1 MNHPFPITLTYQT
14 QIMKNWNRFTTAFAA
29 LLLSVS
35 AQAQTLKIGASA
47 GVHADALAA
56 AVADA
61 KKAGLDVKIVEF
73 TDWTTPN
80 EAVAAGDL
88 DLNYFQHQAFL
99 DNAIAQRGYKFAVA
113 GVGVLPNIGLFS
125 YKIKR
130 FDELKDGAKVAV
142 ASDPVNQGR
151 GLQLLEKAG
160 LIKLR
165 EGAGAK
171 ANVNDIASNP
181 KKLKFVEVEGPQLVR
196 AIDDVDLAQGI
207 PAHFVSAGKPQFASA
222 GLLYSGASDSYYA
235 IRFVSRQDNAND
247 PRIKQF
253 VKIFQ
258 ESKAVRE
265 QVHKLFAG
273 DAKLYTLAWLN
284 K

>member
-1 MNHPFPITLTYQT
+1 MKLPRLLLTLVSS
-14 QIMKNWNRFTTAFAA
+14 
-29 LLLSVS
+29 LLLSGL

-47 GVHADALAA
+47 GVHADTLAA
-56 AVADA
+56 ALPEAR
-61 KKAGLDVKIVEF
+61 KAGLDVKIIEF

-80 EAVAAGDL
+80 EAVATGDL

-99 DNAIAQRGYKFAVA
+99 DNAIQQRGYPFAVA
-113 GVGVLPNIGLFS
+113 GIGVLPNIGLFS
-125 YKIKR
+125 YRIKR

-151 GLQLLEKAG
+151 GLLLLEKAG

-165 EGAGAK
+165 DGAGAK
-171 ANVNDIASNP
+171 ASVNDIVSNP
-181 KKLKFVEVEGPQLVR
+181 RQLKFVEVEGPQLVR
-196 AIDDVDLAQGI
+196 AIDDVDLAQGL
-207 PAHFVSAGKPQFASA
+207 PAHFVSAGKSQFARA
-222 GLLYSGASDSYYA
+222 GLIYSGASDSYYA
-235 IRFVSRQDNAND
+235 IRFVTRQDKAND

-258 ESKAVRE
+258 ASQAVRE

-273 DAKLYTLAWLN
+273 DAKLYTLAWL
-284 K
+284 KGTQ

>member
-1 MNHPFPITLTYQT
+1 MKTPF
-14 QIMKNWNRFTTAFAA
+14 KNFVAA
-29 LLLSVS
+29 LAVVWAVGAS
-35 AQAQTLKIGASA
+35 AQTLRIGASA
-47 GVHADALAA
+47 GVHADTVAA

-61 KKAGLDVKIVEF
+61 KKQGLDVKVIEF

-80 EAVAAGDL
+80 EALAAGDL

-99 DNAIAQRGYKFAVA
+99 DNAIQQRGYKFAVV
-113 GVGVLPNIGLFS
+113 GIGVLPNIGLFS

-130 FDELKDGAKVAV
+130 FDELKDGARVAV

-151 GLQLLEKAG
+151 GLKLLETAG

-165 EGAGAK
+165 DGAGAK
-171 ANVNDIASNP
+171 VSVHDIVGNP

-207 PAHFVSAGKPQFASA
+207 PAHFVSAGKPQVASS

-235 IRFVSRQDNAND
+235 IRFVARQDKADD
-247 PRIKQF
+247 PRIRQF
-253 VKIFQ
+253 VKIFY

-265 QVHKLFAG
+265 QVQKSFAG
-273 DAKLYTLAWLN
+273 DSKLYTLAWLN

>member
-1 MNHPFPITLTYQT
+1 
-14 QIMKNWNRFTTAFAA
+14 MKKFKCLVSLLSG
-29 LLLSVS
+29 LLLACTVH
-35 AQAQTLKIGASA
+35 AQTLKIGASA
-47 GVHADALAA
+47 GVHADTLEA
-56 AVADA
+56 AVAEA
-61 KKAGLDVKIVEF
+61 KKQGLDVKIVEF

-80 EAVAAGDL
+80 AALESGDL

-99 DNAIAQRGYKFAVA
+99 DNAIKQRGYKFAVV

-125 YKIKR
+125 YKIRR
-130 FDELKDGAKVAV
+130 FEDLKDGAQVAV

-151 GLQLLEKAG
+151 GLALLEKAG

-165 EGAGAK
+165 DNLGAK
-171 ANVNDIASNP
+171 ATVNDITANP
-181 KKLKFVEVEGPQLVR
+181 KKLKFTEVEGPQLVR

-207 PAHFVSAGKPQFASA
+207 PAHFVSAGKPQVASS
-222 GLLYSGASDSYYA
+222 GLIYSGASDQYFA

-247 PRIKQF
+247 PRIKKF

-258 ESKAVRE
+258 ESQAVRE
-265 QVHKLFAG
+265 KVDKLFAG
-273 DAKLYTLAWLN
+273 DHKLYTLAWL

>member
-1 MNHPFPITLTYQT
+1 MKLSQLLLT
-14 QIMKNWNRFTTAFAA
+14 ALSS
-29 LLLSVS
+29 LLLSGLV
-35 AQAQTLKIGASA
+35 QAQTLKIGASA
-47 GVHADALAA
+47 GVHADTLAA

-61 KKAGLDVKIVEF
+61 KKAGLDVKIIEF

-80 EAVAAGDL
+80 EAVASGDL

-99 DNAIAQRGYKFAVA
+99 DNAIQQRGYKFAVA
-113 GVGVLPNIGLFS
+113 GIGVLPNIGLFS
-125 YKIKR
+125 YKIKG
-130 FDELKDGAKVAV
+130 FDELKPGAKVAV

-151 GLQLLEKAG
+151 GLLLLEKAG

-171 ANVNDIASNP
+171 ANVNDIVSNP

-222 GLLYSGASDSYYA
+222 GLLYSGAYDSYYA
-235 IRFVSRQDNAND
+235 IRFVSRQDNASD

-258 ESKAVRE
+258 ESKAVRD
-265 QVHKLFAG
+265 QVHQLFAG
-273 DAKLYTLAWLN
+273 DAKLYTLAWL
-284 K
+284 KGKVQ

>member
-1 MNHPFPITLTYQT
+1 
-14 QIMKNWNRFTTAFAA
+14 MKNFK
-29 LLLSVS
+29 LLLSLISGLVL
-35 AQAQTLKIGASA
+35 ACTVHAQTLKIGASA
-47 GVHADALAA
+47 GVHADTLEA
-56 AVADA
+56 AVAEA
-61 KKAGLDVKIVEF
+61 KKQGLDVRIVEF

-80 EAVAAGDL
+80 AALESGDL

-99 DNAIAQRGYKFAVA
+99 DNAIKQRGYKFAVV
-113 GVGVLPNIGLFS
+113 GLGVLPNIGLFS

-130 FDELKDGAKVAV
+130 FEDLKEGAQVAV
-142 ASDPVNQGR
+142 ANDPVNQGR
-151 GLQLLEKAG
+151 GLALLEKAG

-165 EGAGAK
+165 DNLGAK
-171 ANVNDIASNP
+171 GTVNDIASNP

-207 PAHFVSAGKPQFASA
+207 PAHFVSAGKPQMASS
-222 GLLYSGASDSYYA
+222 GLLYSGASDLYFA
-235 IRFVSRQDNAND
+235 IRFVSRQNNAND
-247 PRIKQF
+247 PRVKKF

-258 ESKAVRE
+258 ESQAVRD

-273 DAKLYTLAWLN
+273 DPKLYTLAWL

>member
-1 MNHPFPITLTYQT
+1 MKLSKLLLT
-14 QIMKNWNRFTTAFAA
+14 ALSS
-29 LLLSVS
+29 LLLSGLVQ
-35 AQAQTLKIGASA
+35 AQAIKIGVTPGS
-47 GVHADALAA
+47 VADSVQVAA
-56 AVADA
+56 AEAR
-61 KKAGLDVKIVEF
+61 KQGLDVKVIEF

-80 EAVAAGDL
+80 AALDSGDI

-99 DNAIAQRGYKFAVA
+99 DNAIQQRGYKFAVA
-113 GVGVLPNIGLFS
+113 GIGVLPNIGLFS
-125 YKIKR
+125 YKIKS
-130 FDELKDGAKVAV
+130 FDELKPGAKVAV